1 MGRWVAFPN
10 ALDVSLRFA
19 GNTRNNMRVAALAT
33 PSLSDDTL
41 SPGF

>member
-10 ALDVSLRFA
+10 ALDFSLRFA

-33 PSLSDDTL
+33 LSLSDDTL